1 MTKFIPRLTAP
12 EKNNPY
18 YYQDNVFYN
27 SGYGLPNCTCY
38 AWGRWYELLDK
49 KPNLCLGN
57 ASDWYYY
64 REDGYKR
71 AETPSLG
78 DIICFIN
85 TQDPTIG
92 HVAVVER
99 IYEDGSI
106 LTSNSDYG
114 GRLFYLLKLNKQ
126 YYLGENYKFLGF
138 IKNPINFEEENN
150 NNNNNN
156 NETNEFQNYT
166 IKYGDTLTSIANMFG
181 TTYEY
186 LAKINNIPNPNIIF
200 AGQTIKVPKK
210 NNNFTPKEYIVK
222 EGDTLSK
229 IAEMYG
235 TTYQRLAEINGIK
248 NPNLIY
254 PGQVIKIF

>member
-1 MTKFIPRLTAP
+1 MANFVERLTAP
-12 EKNNPY
+12 ERNNPY
-18 YYQDNVFYN
+18 YYQDNVFYQ

-38 AWGRWYELLDK
+38 AWGRWYELLK
-49 KPNLCLGN
+49 EKPRLCLGN

-64 REDGYKR
+64 TEDGYKR
-71 AETPSLG
+71 GNTPSLG

-92 HVAVVER
+92 HVAVVEK
-99 IYEDGSI
+99 IYSDGSI

-114 GRLFYLLKLNKQ
+114 GRLFYLLKLNTS
-126 YYLGENYKFLGF
+126 YYLGDNYKFLGF
-138 IKNPINFEEENN
+138 IKNPINYGENN
-150 NNNNNN
+150 GGGNNPNK
-156 NETNEFQNYT
+156 EEFMDYT

-186 LAKINNIPNPNIIF
+186 LAKINNIPNPNIIY
-200 AGQTIKVPKK
+200 AGQTIKVPKG
-210 NNNFTPKEYIVK
+210 NNNYTPKEYIVK
-222 EGDTLSK
+222 EGDTLSQ
-229 IAEMYG
+229 IAAMYG
-235 TTYQRLAEINGIK
+235 TTYQRLAEINGIE